1 MEAKRVSIEQ
11 KLQKA
16 EQSLHELEV
25 GSPSRYSKDERS
37 TLSAFWKL
45 FTKSCRRAGRAC
57 NTHTWP
63 EQLLSRESG
72 FRENRGSDYVD
83 NAARQDKAKERE
95 ARIRMQLEGSSDLD
109 LKTLSEIEEEK
120 ATPSPSALRTP

>member
-1 MEAKRVSIEQ
+1 MQHAHMARTAA
-11 KLQKA
+11 L
-16 EQSLHELEV
+16 
-25 GSPSRYSKDERS
+25 P
-37 TLSAFWKL
+37 
-45 FTKSCRRAGRAC
+45 
-57 NTHTWP
+57 
-63 EQLLSRESG
+63 SG